1 MVRLFMAIV
10 LACSSLAHAAEFSVV
25 RKYVLPVI
33 VSQQGTQPGL
43 EVVVSSGSGVV
54 IASGYM
60 LTAAHVVPDTPRE
73 SMYVLAGGRQLK
85 AKPIKID
92 RTRDLALLSVA
103 VACPCASISVV
114 APQIDEQVYS
124 VGFPLYSTYRVQLL
138 SYGLVQGVVQD
149 NLVSTTVTA
158 PGGSGGGL
166 FAKVEDEYQLVG
178 VTVAIASASLG
189 PRVMNLEQEYNWL
202 SFSVPVEVI
211 RNFLRNT
218 PVIPR

>member
-1 MVRLFMAIV
+1 MFRLLVALL
-10 LACSSLAHAAEFSVV
+10 LAGSTYVQAAEYSSV
-25 RKYVLPVI
+25 RKYVYPII
-33 VSQQGTQPGL
+33 VSQLSAQPGL
-43 EVVVSSGSGVV
+43 EVVVSSGSGVS
-54 IASGYM
+54 IANGYM
-60 LTAAHVVPDTPRE
+60 VTAAHVVPDTPKE
-73 SMYVLAGGRQLK
+73 SMYVLANGRQLK

-92 RTRDLALLSVA
+92 RVRDLALLSVP
-103 VACPCASISVV
+103 VPCPCAPISIVTPPV
-114 APQIDEQVYS
+114 DEQVYS

-138 SYGLVQGVVQD
+138 SSGLIQGIVQD
-149 NLVSTTVTA
+149 NIVSTTVTA

-166 FAKVEDEYQLVG
+166 FAKIGDEYQLVG

-211 RNFLRNT
+211 RSFLRNT